1 VSQAVRSL
9 VLPPGGS
16 HPSAATR
23 RWTLVVAALLALHV
37 LLAWLALQAVFVVV
51 EITWRVVAGREEL
64 RPLLATHIDQ
74 FRTLRWL
81 QGALWVVTAAVFVR
95 WVGRALQ
102 SLQPLV
108 ATGLPYAP
116 RQAVMAFLVPG
127 PNLVRPIG
135 VVGGIW
141 NASNPRRPAG
151 AVGRQAGAPARVV
164 WWWAL
169 LVAAVAAEAVAR
181 ILAVWSGD
189 PLDFGPA
196 MAVLAVGQVL
206 TIAAAVVAIAIVLGV
221 DTRQAARARDTGAG

>member
-1 VSQAVRSL
+1 

-16 HPSAATR
+16 DPSAATR
-23 RWTLVVAALLALHV
+23 RWTLAVAALLALHV
-37 LLAWLALQAVFVVV
+37 LLAWLALQAVFVLV
-51 EITWRVVAGREEL
+51 EVMWRVVAGREEL
-64 RPLLATHIDQ
+64 RPLLAAHVDQ

-81 QGALWVVTAAVFVR
+81 QGALWVVTAAVFLR

-102 SLQPLV
+102 SLPSLD

-116 RQAVMAFLVPG
+116 RQAMMAFLLPG
-127 PNLVRPIG
+127 PNLVRPIA

-141 NASNPRRPAG
+141 NASHPRLPTRSPGRPA
-151 AVGRQAGAPARVV
+151 AAPARVV
-164 WWWAL
+164 WWWIL

-181 ILAVWSGD
+181 ILAVWSGG

-221 DTRQAARARDTGAG
+221 DTRQAARTRDTGAE